1 MLTCE
6 SVWSSTRWDVPQTA
20 VTCKPWPEAP
30 CCPAVLLPQC
40 RSLPPAPLALQSWLV
55 SSEYGKGTKAAFIAG
70 WTCRPDVRDPASAD
84 LPNGGEA
91 APAPNSLISARQ
103 REREKE
109 GGLRQARGHC
119 RALRVQS
126 VAWLDLGLIPNTPNL
141 KTGSRVST
149 LTGKLWGNVRR
160 CLCLFCVYSW
170 RLSFSS

>member
-103 REREKE
+103 RERER
-109 GGLRQARGHC
+109 GRLASAQGPLQSSQGAVCSVTGLGFNPKHPQSKDRSESEHFDWEIVRKCQTMLVPL
-119 RALRVQS
+119 LR
-126 VAWLDLGLIPNTPNL
+126 L
-141 KTGSRVST
+141 
-149 LTGKLWGNVRR
+149 
-160 CLCLFCVYSW
+160 
-170 RLSFSS
+170 